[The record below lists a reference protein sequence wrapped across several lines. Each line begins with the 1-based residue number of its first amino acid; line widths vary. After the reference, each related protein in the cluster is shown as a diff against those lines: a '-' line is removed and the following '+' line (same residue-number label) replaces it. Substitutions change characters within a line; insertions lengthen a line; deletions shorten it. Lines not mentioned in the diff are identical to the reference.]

1 MSSNK
6 RLMLGMSQLLKKK
19 KEKKS
24 QLINDHIA
32 NIKNISTINLSTINF
47 IKFVRANLTIC
58 MTSIMKNT
66 SLKLKNFPKFKLP
79 LLKLFFSWIK

>member
-6 RLMLGMSQLLKKK
+6 RLMLGMSKLLKKK

-32 NIKNISTINLSTINF
+32 NIKYISTINLLSINF
-47 IKFVRANLTIC
+47 IKFVRANLQ
-58 MTSIMKNT
+58 
-66 SLKLKNFPKFKLP
+66 FV
-79 LLKLFFSWIK
+79 